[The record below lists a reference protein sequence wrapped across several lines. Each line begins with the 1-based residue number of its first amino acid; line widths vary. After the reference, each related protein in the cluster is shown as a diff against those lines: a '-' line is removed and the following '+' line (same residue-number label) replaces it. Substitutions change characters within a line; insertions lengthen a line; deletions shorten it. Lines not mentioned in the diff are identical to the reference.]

1 MRQWLGLGGHL
12 SSPGDAPARALG
24 SSGLHLPRQQQAA
37 QLEVGPVGSA
47 SLNPMAS
54 TLLEAYLIF
63 WVSGDVWLRV
73 PTLLR
78 LEMWPLRA
86 QSLVRPVFGVRQE
99 IGINCT
105 TPEITYLSDISGKRQ
120 MSLSMELVILIILN
134 QDYAKKA
141 FLAKNKV
148 CFSKL

>member
-1 MRQWLGLGGHL
+1 MRQWLGLVGHP
-12 SSPGDAPARALG
+12 SSLGEDAAARA

-63 WVSGDVWLRV
+63 WVFGDLWLRV
-73 PTLLR
+73 PTLLAIAAR

-86 QSLVRPVFGVRQE
+86 
-99 IGINCT
+99 
-105 TPEITYLSDISGKRQ
+105 
-120 MSLSMELVILIILN
+120 
-134 QDYAKKA
+134 
-141 FLAKNKV
+141 
-148 CFSKL
+148 